1 MENNISKIHNCAG
14 CFSCGDICPKGAI
27 SYIKKSDGFLY
38 PKIDKNKCV
47 NCGKCIRIC
56 PQLNQK
62 LNNDYKQKGYI
73 SYSKDKNNYFNSASG
88 GIFSELAT
96 YFLNNNGLVYGVAFD
111 DNLKVKHTKIER
123 ISELEKIQR
132 SKYVQSNATGIYNDC
147 KKELDNGKMILF
159 SGTPCQISALKNY
172 LNKDYKNLLTCDI
185 VCHGVPSQDMF
196 DKCIELENKKENG
209 KIIKFDFRYKCKKNT
224 SPRNFRYILE
234 KNGKQKEKIGNH
246 YEFPFLV
253 GFYKYLILRNS
264 CYSCKYANMKRVGDL
279 TLGDY
284 WEAKDKFGKDKGISM
299 IVVNTQKGQ
308 TFLNRI
314 NKNLFLKEEDIKLI
328 KNGNETFN
336 RPTKKPNN
344 RKEYL
349 NMYNVPFQY

>member
-1 MENNISKIHNCAG
+1 MVK
-14 CFSCGDICPKGAI
+14 
-27 SYIKKSDGFLY
+27 L
-38 PKIDKNKCV
+38 
-47 NCGKCIRIC
+47 
-56 PQLNQK
+56 LN
-62 LNNDYKQKGYI
+62 LI
-73 SYSKDKNNYFNSASG
+73 L
-88 GIFSELAT
+88 GI
-96 YFLNNNGLVYGVAFD
+96 
-111 DNLKVKHTKIER
+111 
-123 ISELEKIQR
+123 
-132 SKYVQSNATGIYNDC
+132 NA
-147 KKELDNGKMILF
+147 
-159 SGTPCQISALKNY
+159 
-172 LNKDYKNLLTCDI
+172 
-185 VCHGVPSQDMF
+185 
-196 DKCIELENKKENG
+196 
-209 KIIKFDFRYKCKKNT
+209 KKNT

-253 GFYKYLILRNS
+253 VFYKYLILRNS

-349 NMYNVPFQY
+349 NMYNDNFNEVVDTFLKVKHKQILDIYYGMPNHIKLIIKRILDSKILNKFW